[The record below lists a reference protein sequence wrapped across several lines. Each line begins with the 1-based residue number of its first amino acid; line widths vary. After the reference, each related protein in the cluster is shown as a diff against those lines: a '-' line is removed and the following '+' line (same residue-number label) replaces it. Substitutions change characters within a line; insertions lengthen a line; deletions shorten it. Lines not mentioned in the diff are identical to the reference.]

1 MPKAPRDL
9 PVIAFSS
16 RSRLLMFGWR
26 RSRAIAGV
34 CGSRSQRNPRGIA
47 SISRAEAVDSAL
59 CHGWIDGQLD
69 SFDGD
74 YWLIRFTPR
83 QFTSKWSEINRARA
97 QELVGLGRMRSAGL
111 KEIERAK
118 KDGRWDAA
126 YAAQST
132 AQVPDDLARALAK
145 SKKAKAFFETL
156 DSKNRFAILY
166 RVHSA
171 KKPETRTARIEKFVA
186 LLVEGETLYP
196 LGVQA
201 QSGRRKPR
209 KNADGGAARSGYK
222 KSLHFLVIL
231 PLWG

>member
-16 RSRLLMFGWR
+16 QQVFDLWLTAQPGDCRGLWLKVAKKS
-26 RSRAIAGV
+26 S
-34 CGSRSQRNPRGIA
+34 GIA

-69 SFDGD
+69 RFDDD

-83 QFTSKWSEINRARA
+83 QSTSKWSEINRARA
-97 QELVGLGRMRSAGL
+97 QELVALGRMRPAGL
-111 KEIERAK
+111 KEMERAK

-171 KKPETRTARIEKFVA
+171 KKPETRVTRSEKFVA
-186 LLVEGETLYP
+186 MLVEGKTLHP
-196 LGVQA
+196 PGAKA
-201 QSGRRKPR
+201 QKR
-209 KNADGGAARSGYK
+209 AK
-222 KSLHFLVIL
+222 KA
-231 PLWG
+231 